1 MKRINMFAAASVAL
15 LALSGCG
22 TTSVFDRDRPDEF
35 AVSRSKPLQVPT
47 EFALPAPTP
56 DAPRPQDDD
65 TKQQV
70 LDAMFGSAAPA
81 PRPQSAQ

>member
-47 EFALPAPTP
+47 EFKLATPTP
-56 DAPRPQDDD
+56 NAPRPQDGD
-65 TKQQV
+65 TKEQV
-70 LDAMFGSAAPA
+70 LDAMFGGAAPA
-81 PRPQSAQ
+81 TRPQSAQ